1 MKAERVDYME
11 VLRKIVRGTELPKS
25 LELPDSYKRK
35 KLEIIIIPIEDD
47 SSEKK
52 TLKEAG
58 ALSKYASPE
67 LINSE
72 KTAWEAAMREKHE
85 NS

>member
-1 MKAERVDYME
+1 ME
-11 VLRKIVRGTELPKS
+11 VLRKVVRGTDLPKS

-35 KLEIIIIPIEDD
+35 KLEIIIIPMGED
-47 SSEKK
+47 SSERR

-67 LINSE
+67 LIDSE
-72 KTAWEAAMREKHE
+72 KIAWETAMREKHE